1 MADNSDGSSKPD
13 GQRGHEPDS
22 PRPAR
27 VRQQASQPLTA
38 DAPPGKTPVGEL
50 IKVTGSGLSGPFVR
64 RPVMTVLLTLSAIVA
79 GIATYGKLAVN
90 DLPAVDYPVINVSCS
105 YPGANP
111 TTMANNIATPLEK
124 QFLQIPGLDIV
135 TSSSTQ
141 SNTSLTLQ
149 FNLSKSITDA
159 ATDVQAAIQRAT
171 GKLPV
176 DLPSPP
182 TFTKTNPNDQA
193 IYLLGLL
200 SDTMTDG
207 DLYKYASTAVQQ
219 RIAILPGV
227 SQVNV
232 YGVQAAIRIKA
243 DPAALAS
250 RGLTMDDLANA
261 IKAGTVYSGAGQFDG
276 PHRTFVLLPNGQID
290 QAEGYRNLIVA
301 RNRDGSPVF
310 LRDVSDVKQSVQD
323 ERLSRTFWARGFS
336 PPGSVVVL
344 AVSRQA
350 GANAVEVAKSVKA
363 LFPEL
368 RASLPGSIT
377 LVPIFDRSQS
387 IVSSVADVQWTLVI
401 AFVLVVL
408 VIYVFLGRATDT
420 LIPAVALPLSLF
432 ITVTVM
438 YMLDYSINN
447 LTLMALTLAI
457 GFLVDDAIVFLEN
470 VVRRAEHGESIL
482 KATYNSAG
490 EISFTI
496 LSMTLSLAAV
506 FIPLVFLPGLL
517 GRIFREFSVTIIV
530 AILASGLVSLTLTPL
545 MCARILGERKAG
557 HKRTRMEGWTGEF
570 IQRVIASYGRALDK
584 FLDRAWLTIPII
596 LLCFVGL
603 WFFFTHLP
611 FTLLPPG
618 DSGFIRGVFIAQEGS
633 SPAQMRAYQQLV
645 NQKLQ
650 EDPNIAQFFTLAGFS
665 SRTAG
670 SQALIFGFLKPKD
683 QRPPI
688 DQCILQLQ
696 KSIGTIPGVTAVL
709 QPNPVLQ
716 INVGVTNQTQGQYAY
731 TVSGIVPDD
740 VYGAADQLMAKLRTF
755 KGFATVRSDF
765 YNNTPNLTVDID
777 RERAATYGVSTAAVE
792 SLLRTAYSQN
802 YVYLIKQPDDQY
814 QVILEV
820 DDNERATPGDLNNL
834 YVRGTTP
841 TGAGNPTNATGSS
854 GAGATPS
861 GVGVTPGQA
870 VTTGTA
876 SNLVPLRAVTS
887 TRQVVGPQAV
897 NHFNQFTSVTI
908 NFNLLPNVA
917 IGDATTFI
925 ENAFAQV
932 RQQYPG
938 VQATFQG
945 EALVFRQ
952 LFSALPLLLISAI
965 FVMYVILGILYE
977 SYVHPITVLF
987 PAIVPAVVGG
997 LFTLWLFGSTL
1008 SLYSVIGLFLLLG
1021 IVKKNGIMV
1030 VDFALQRIDEGWD
1043 LRSAIHEAS
1052 IERFR
1057 PIMMTTLAA
1066 LMGAVPLAV
1075 GFGSDASSRR
1085 PLGLVI
1091 VGGLILSQM
1100 VTLFITPVIY
1110 LWLEWFQEHVLD
1122 RVPFLRSA
1130 HTHHEG
1136 EAIPPSDVGQPAPVA
1151 S

>member
-1 MADNSDGSSKPD
+1 MDRSDQHD
-13 GQRGHEPDS
+13 GAGDDERDS
-22 PRPAR
+22 AHPAR
-27 VRQQASQPLTA
+27 DRRQ
-38 DAPPGKTPVGEL
+38 PPSTTPEAKLVQ
-50 IKVTGSGLSGPFVR
+50 VSGSGLSGPFIR
-64 RPVMTVLLTLSAIVA
+64 RPVMTVLLTLSVIVA
-79 GIATYGKLAVN
+79 GFATYNKLAVN
-90 DLPAVDYPVINVSCS
+90 DLPAVDYPIIQVTCS

-111 TTMANNIATPLEK
+111 STMANNIATPLEK
-124 QFLQIPGLDIV
+124 QFLQIPGLDLI

-171 GKLPV
+171 GKLPI

-193 IYLLGLL
+193 VYLLGLL
-200 SDTMTDG
+200 TDTLTDG

-232 YGVQAAIRIKA
+232 YGVQGAIRIKA

-250 RGLTMDDLANA
+250 RGLTMDDLASA
-261 IKAGTVYSGAGQFDG
+261 IKAGTVYLGAGQFDG
-276 PHRTFVLLPNGQID
+276 PHRTFVLQPNGQID

-301 RNRDGSPVF
+301 RNRDNSPVF
-310 LRDVSDVKQSVQD
+310 LRDVSDVRQSVQD
-323 ERLSRTFWARGFS
+323 ERLSRTFWIRGFN

-350 GANAVEVAKSVKA
+350 GANAVEVANSVKA

-368 RASLPGSIT
+368 RASLPGSIK
-377 LVPIFDRSQS
+377 LVPVFDRSQS
-387 IVSSVADVQWTLVI
+387 IVNSVHDVQFTLVI

-408 VIYVFLGRATDT
+408 VIYAFLGRATDT
-420 LIPAVALPLSLF
+420 LIPAVALPLSLLL
-432 ITVTVM
+432 TVAVM
-438 YMLDYSINN
+438 YMLNYSINN

-482 KATYNSAG
+482 KATFNSAG

-545 MCARILGERKAG
+545 MCARILGERAAG
-557 HKRTRMEGWTGEF
+557 HKRTRMERWTGDF
-570 IQRVIASYGRALDK
+570 IKRVIASYGRALDK
-584 FLDRAWLTIPII
+584 FLDRAWLAVPI
-596 LLCFVGL
+596 LLACILGL

-618 DSGFIRGVFIAQEGS
+618 DSGFVRGVFIAQEGS
-633 SPAQMRAYQQLV
+633 SPAQMRAYQQQV
-645 NQKLQ
+645 NQKLKD
-650 EDPNIAQFFTLAGFS
+650 DPNIAQFFTLAGFS
-665 SRTAG
+665 SRTAA
-670 SQALIFGFLKPKD
+670 SQALIFGFLKPQS

-696 KSIGTIPGVTAVL
+696 KSIGTIPGIAAVL

-716 INVGVTNQTQGQYAY
+716 INVGATNQTQGQYAY
-731 TVSGIVPDD
+731 TISGIVPDD
-740 VYGAADQLMAKLRTF
+740 VYAAADQLMAKLREF
-755 KGFATVRSDF
+755 KGFATVRSDY
-765 YNNTPNLTVDID
+765 YNSTPNLTVDID
-777 RERAATYGVSTAAVE
+777 RARAATYGVSTSAVE

-802 YVYLIKQPDDQY
+802 FVYLIKQPDDQY

-820 DDNERATPGDLNNL
+820 KDNERAQPADLDNL
-834 YVRGTTP
+834 YVRSNTGGTIS
-841 TGAGNPTNATGSS
+841 AS
-854 GAGATPS
+854 GAGGGAIAT
-861 GVGVTPGQA
+861 
-870 VTTGTA
+870 TTGTA

-887 TRQVVGPQAV
+887 TKQIVGPQAV

-917 IGDATTFI
+917 IGDATKFI
-925 ENAFAQV
+925 EDSFTQV
-932 RQQYPG
+932 NRQLPG

-952 LFSALPLLLISAI
+952 LFQALPLLLLAAI

-997 LFTLWLFGSTL
+997 LFTLWIFRSTL

-1052 IERFR
+1052 VERFR
-1057 PIMMTTLAA
+1057 PIMMTTLSA
-1066 LMGAVPLAV
+1066 LMGAVPLAL
-1075 GFGSDASSRR
+1075 GIGSDASSRR

-1091 VGGLILSQM
+1091 VGGLIFSQM
-1100 VTLFITPVIY
+1100 ITLFVTPVIY

-1136 EAIPPSDVGQPAPVA
+1136 DGPTEPVGTADGRIRPAA
-1151 S
+1151 AGAR

>member
-1 MADNSDGSSKPD
+1 MAGSDQHDGETDREHESRYPAKDRERSAKPL
-13 GQRGHEPDS
+13 
-22 PRPAR
+22 RPG
-27 VRQQASQPLTA
+27 
-38 DAPPGKTPVGEL
+38 APPTAPEAKLVQ
-50 IKVTGSGLSGPFVR
+50 VTGSGLSGPFIR
-64 RPVMTVLLTLSAIVA
+64 RPVMTVLLTLSVIVA
-79 GIATYGKLAVN
+79 GIATYNKLAVN
-90 DLPAVDYPVINVSCS
+90 DLPAVDYPVIQVTCS

-124 QFLQIPGLDIV
+124 QFLQIPGLDII
-135 TSSSTQ
+135 TSNSTQ
-141 SNTSLTLQ
+141 GNTQFTLQ
-149 FNLSKSITDA
+149 FVLSKSIVDA

-171 GKLPV
+171 GKLPL

-193 IYLLGLL
+193 VYLLGLI
-200 SDTMTDG
+200 SDTLTDG
-207 DLYKYASTAVQQ
+207 DLYKYANTAVAQ

-227 SQVNV
+227 SQVNI
-232 YGVQAAIRIKA
+232 YGVQSAIRIKA
-243 DPAALAS
+243 DPAGLAS
-250 RGLTMDDLANA
+250 RGLTMDDLASA

-301 RNRDGSPVF
+301 RNQDGSPVY
-310 LRDVSDVKQSVQD
+310 LRDVAEVRDSVQD
-323 ERLSRTFWARGFS
+323 ERISRSFWMRGFN

-350 GANAVEVAKSVKA
+350 GANAVEVANSVKA
-363 LFPEL
+363 LFPQL
-368 RASLPGSIT
+368 RASLPGSIG
-377 LVPIFDRSQS
+377 LIPVFDRSQS
-387 IVSSVADVQWTLVI
+387 IVDSVHDVQWTLMI
-401 AFVLVVL
+401 AFVLVVM

-420 LIPAVALPLSLF
+420 LIPAVALPLSLLL
-432 ITVTVM
+432 TATAM
-438 YMLDYSINN
+438 YMLNFSINN

-482 KATYNSAG
+482 KAAYNSAG

-517 GRIFREFSVTIIV
+517 GRIFQEFSITIIV

-545 MCARILGERKAG
+545 MCARILGERRAG
-557 HKRTRMEGWTGEF
+557 HKRAWMERHTGDF
-570 IQRVIASYGRALDK
+570 IKRVIAAYGRLLDK
-584 FLDRAWLTIPII
+584 FLDRAWLTVPI
-596 LLCFVGL
+596 LLACILGL

-633 SPAQMRAYQQLV
+633 SPTQMRAYQQEV
-645 NQKLQ
+645 NQKLKD
-650 EDPNIAQFFTLAGFS
+650 DPNVGQFFTLAGLG
-665 SRTAG
+665 SRTS
-670 SQALIFGFLKPKD
+670 SQQGLIFCFLKPRN
-683 QRPPI
+683 QRPPM
-688 DQCILQLQ
+688 DQCVLQLQ
-696 KSIGTIPGVTAVL
+696 KSISSVPGIAAVL

-716 INVGVTNQTQGQYAY
+716 INVGATQQTQGQYAY
-731 TVSGIVPDD
+731 TLNGIVPDD
-740 VYGAADQLMAKLRTF
+740 VYAAADQLMAKLKGF
-755 KGFATVRSDF
+755 KGFASVRSDY
-765 YNNTPNLTVDID
+765 YNKTPNLTVDMD
-777 RERAATYGVSTAAVE
+777 RQRAAVYGVSTSAVQ

-802 YVYLIKQPDDQY
+802 YVYLIKEPEDQY

-820 DDNERATPGDLNNL
+820 KDSEREHPSDLNDL
-834 YVRGTTP
+834 YVRKN
-841 TGAGNPTNATGSS
+841 TGGSFSAS
-854 GAGATPS
+854 GAGGGTIAT
-861 GVGVTPGQA
+861 
-870 VTTGTA
+870 TTGTA
-876 SNLVPLRAVTS
+876 SNLVPLRAVT
-887 TRQVVGPQAV
+887 TTKQVVGPLAV

-917 IGDATTFI
+917 IGDATKFI
-925 ENAFAQV
+925 EDSFAQV
-932 RQQYPG
+932 KQQFPT

-952 LFSALPLLLISAI
+952 LFHSLPLLLLSAI

-997 LFTLWLFGSTL
+997 LFTLWAFGSVL

-1021 IVKKNGIMV
+1021 IVKKNGILV
-1030 VDFALQRIDEGWD
+1030 VDFALKRIDEGLG
-1043 LRSAIHEAS
+1043 LREAIHEAS
-1052 IERFR
+1052 LERFR
-1057 PIMMTTLAA
+1057 PIMMTTFAA
-1066 LMGAVPLAV
+1066 LMGAVPLAL
-1075 GFGSDASSRR
+1075 GFGHDASARR

-1091 VGGLILSQM
+1091 VGGLIFSQM
-1100 VTLFITPVIY
+1100 VTLFVTPVIY

-1122 RVPFLRSA
+1122 KVPFLRSA
-1130 HTHHEG
+1130 HMHHEG
-1136 EAIPPSDVGQPAPVA
+1136 EPARGDGEIQPAPA
-1151 S
+1151 AAR

>member
-1 MADNSDGSSKPD
+1 MDLSDEHDGAGNGERESQDRHRLGSRSTAATP
-13 GQRGHEPDS
+13 QS
-22 PRPAR
+22 PKL
-27 VRQQASQPLTA
+27 VWVKGT
-38 DAPPGKTPVGEL
+38 
-50 IKVTGSGLSGPFVR
+50 GLSGPFIR
-64 RPVMTVLLTLSAIVA
+64 QPVMTVLLTLSVIVA
-79 GIATYGKLAVN
+79 GVATYNKLAVN
-90 DLPAVDYPVINVSCS
+90 DLPAVDYPVIQVTCS

-124 QFLQIPGLDIV
+124 QFLQIPGLDII
-135 TSSSTQ
+135 TSTSTQ

-149 FNLSKSITDA
+149 FVLSKSITDA

-171 GKLPV
+171 GKLPI

-193 IYLLGLL
+193 VYLLGLM
-200 SDTMTDG
+200 SDTLTDW
-207 DLYKYASTAVQQ
+207 DLYKYASTAVAQ

-227 SQVNV
+227 SQVNI
-232 YGVQAAIRIKA
+232 YGVQGAIRVKA

-250 RGLTMDDLANA
+250 RGLTMDDVANA

-276 PHRTFVLLPNGQID
+276 PHRSFVLQPNGQID

-301 RNRDGSPVF
+301 RNKDRSPVYV
-310 LRDVSDVKQSVQD
+310 RDIAEVKQGVQD
-323 ERLSRTFWARGFS
+323 ERTSRFFWMRGFN
-336 PPGSVVVL
+336 PPGSIVVL

-350 GANAVEVAKSVKA
+350 GANAVEVANSVKA

-377 LVPIFDRSQS
+377 FTPVFDRSQT
-387 IVSSVADVQWTLVI
+387 IVNSVHDVRATLMI
-401 AFVLVVL
+401 AFVLVVM
-408 VIYVFLGRATDT
+408 VIYIFLGRATDT
-420 LIPAVALPLSLF
+420 LIPAVALPLSLLLTF
-432 ITVTVM
+432 AVM
-438 YMLDYSINN
+438 YILGFSINN

-470 VVRRAEHGESIL
+470 VIRRAEHGESIL
-482 KATYNSAG
+482 KAAYNTAG

-530 AILASGLVSLTLTPL
+530 AIFASGLVSLTLTPL
-545 MCARILGERKAG
+545 MCARLLRERRAG
-557 HKRTRMEGWTGEF
+557 HKRAWMERHTSNF
-570 IQRVIASYGRALDK
+570 IKRVIAAYGRALDW
-584 FLDRAWLTIPII
+584 FLDRAWLTVPIVLACI
-596 LLCFVGL
+596 LGL
-603 WFFFTHLP
+603 WFFFAHLP

-618 DSGFIRGVFIAQEGS
+618 DSGFIRGEFIAQEGA
-633 SPAQMRAYQQLV
+633 SPLEMRAYKQQV
-645 NQKLQ
+645 NEKLQ
-650 EDPNIAQFFTLAGFS
+650 ADPAVGQFFSLSGFASRSAS
-665 SRTAG
+665 SQG
-670 SQALIFGFLKPKD
+670 LLFLFLKPRD
-683 QRPPI
+683 QRPPM
-688 DQCILQLQ
+688 DQCVLRLQ
-696 KSIGTIPGVTAVL
+696 KSLSSIPGITAVL

-731 TVSGIVPDD
+731 TLSGIVPDE
-740 VYGAADQLMAKLRTF
+740 VYASADELMKKLKGF
-755 KGFATVRSDF
+755 KGFASVRSDF
-765 YNNTPNLTVDID
+765 YNSTPNLTVDID
-777 RERAATYGVSTAAVE
+777 RDRASTYGVSTAAVQ
-792 SLLRTAYSQN
+792 SLLRNAYSQN
-802 YVYLIKQPDDQY
+802 YVYLIKQPEDQY

-820 DDNERATPGDLNNL
+820 KDNERARPEDLDNL
-834 YVRGTTP
+834 YVRST
-841 TGAGNPTNATGSS
+841 ANANANT
-854 GAGATPS
+854 GATPS
-861 GVGVTPGQA
+861 VSPSGPNTT
-870 VTTGTA
+870 TTGTLG
-876 SNLVPLRAVTS
+876 NLVPLRAVTT
-887 TRQVVGPQAV
+887 TREIVGPQAV

-908 NFNLLPNVA
+908 NFNLLPDIA

-925 ENAFAQV
+925 ENAAAEV
-932 RQQYPG
+932 RKAHPG
-938 VQATFQG
+938 VTATFQG

-952 LFSALPLLLISAI
+952 LFAALPLLLLSAI

-997 LFTLWLFGSTL
+997 LFTLWIFGSTL

-1030 VDFALQRIDEGWD
+1030 VDFALQRIDQGLD
-1043 LRSAIHEAS
+1043 LRTAIHEAS
-1052 IERFR
+1052 VERFR
-1057 PIMMTTLAA
+1057 PIMMTTLSA
-1066 LMGAVPLAV
+1066 LMGAIPLAV

-1100 VTLFITPVIY
+1100 VTLYITPVIY
-1110 LWLEWFQEHVLD
+1110 LWLEYFQEHVLD
-1122 RVPFLRSA
+1122 RVPFLRRG
-1130 HTHHEG
+1130 HERP
-1136 EAIPPSDVGQPAPVA
+1136 ETAPAEVSEPAPSV

>member
-1 MADNSDGSSKPD
+1 MAQADQHDGAGD
-13 GQRGHEPDS
+13 HEHDS
-22 PRPAR
+22 PSHAAKD
-27 VRQQASQPLTA
+27 RQQPAKSPTA
-38 DAPPGKTPVGEL
+38 DVRSKAAPGAKL
-50 IKVTGSGLSGPFVR
+50 IQVSGSGLSGPFIR
-64 RPVMTVLLTLSAIVA
+64 RPVMTVLLTLSVIVA
-79 GIATYGKLAVN
+79 GIATYNKLAVN
-90 DLPAVDYPVINVSCS
+90 DLPAVDYPVIQVTCS

-124 QFLQIPGLDIV
+124 QFLQIPGLDII
-135 TSSSTQ
+135 TSASTQ
-141 SNTSLTLQ
+141 GNTSFTLQ
-149 FNLSKSITDA
+149 FNLSKSIVDA

-200 SDTMTDG
+200 SDTLTDG
-207 DLYKYASTAVQQ
+207 DLYKYASTAVAQ

-227 SQVNV
+227 SQVNI
-232 YGVQAAIRIKA
+232 YGVQSAIRIKA

-250 RGLTMDDLANA
+250 RGLTMDDLSRA
-261 IKAGTVYSGAGQFDG
+261 IQAGTVYSGAGQLDG
-276 PHRTFVLLPNGQID
+276 AHRTFVLQPNGQID

-301 RNRDGSPVF
+301 RNKDGSPVY
-310 LRDVSDVKQSVQD
+310 LRDVAEVRQSVQD
-323 ERLSRTFWARGFS
+323 ERLSRTFWMRGFN

-350 GANAVEVAKSVKA
+350 GANAVEVANSVKA

-368 RASLPGSIT
+368 HASLPGSIT
-377 LVPIFDRSQS
+377 LVPVFDRSQS
-387 IVSSVADVQWTLVI
+387 IVNSVADVKFTLVI
-401 AFVLVVL
+401 AFMLVVM

-420 LIPAVALPLSLF
+420 LIPVVALPLSLL
-432 ITVTVM
+432 VTFMVM
-438 YMLDYSINN
+438 YMLNFSVNN

-470 VVRRAEHGESIL
+470 VVRRAEHGESIV
-482 KATYNSAG
+482 KAAYNTAG

-517 GRIFREFSVTIIV
+517 GRIFREFSATIMI
-530 AILASGLVSLTLTPL
+530 AILASGVVSLTLTPL

-557 HKRTRMEGWTGEF
+557 HKRARMEKWTGDF
-570 IQRVIASYGRALDK
+570 IKRVIAAYGRALDK
-584 FLDRAWLTIPII
+584 FLDRAWLTVPI
-596 LLCFVGL
+596 LLGCILGL

-618 DSGFIRGVFIAQEGS
+618 DSGFVRGVFIAQEGS
-633 SPAQMRAYQQLV
+633 SPAQMHAYQQQV
-645 NQKLQ
+645 NQKLKD
-650 EDPNIAQFFTLAGFS
+650 DPNIAQFFTLAGFAARTS
-665 SRTAG
+665 S
-670 SQALIFGFLKPKD
+670 SQGLIFGFLKPRS
-683 QRPPI
+683 QRLPI
-688 DQCILQLQ
+688 EQCIPQLQ
-696 KSIGTIPGVTAVL
+696 KSISSIPGITAIL

-731 TVSGIVPDD
+731 TLSGIVPDE
-740 VYGAADQLMAKLRTF
+740 VYTAADQLLNKLRQF
-755 KGFATVRSDF
+755 KGFATVRSDY
-765 YNNTPNLTVDID
+765 YNSTPNLTVDID
-777 RERAATYGVSTAAVE
+777 RERAATYGVSTSAVE

-802 YVYLIKQPDDQY
+802 YVYLIKQPEDQY

-820 DDNERATPGDLNNL
+820 QDNERAQPADLDNL
-834 YVRGTTP
+834 YVHSNSGGTT
-841 TGAGNPTNATGSS
+841 GAS
-854 GAGATPS
+854 GAGGGGIT
-861 GVGVTPGQA
+861 T
-870 VTTGTA
+870 TTGTA
-876 SNLVPLRAVTS
+876 ANLVPLRAVTS
-887 TRQVVGPQAV
+887 TKQIVGPQAV
-897 NHFNQFTSVTI
+897 NHLNQFTSVTI
-908 NFNLLPNVA
+908 NFNLLPNIA
-917 IGDATTFI
+917 IGDATKFI
-925 ENAFAQV
+925 EDSFAQV
-932 RQQYPG
+932 QRQFPT

-952 LFSALPLLLISAI
+952 LFQSLPLLLLAAI

-997 LFTLWLFGSTL
+997 LCTLWIFGSTL

-1021 IVKKNGIMV
+1021 IVKKNGILV
-1030 VDFALQRIDEGWD
+1030 VDFALKRIDEGLS
-1043 LRSAIHEAS
+1043 LREAIHEAS
-1052 IERFR
+1052 LERFR
-1057 PIMMTTLAA
+1057 PIMMTTFAA
-1066 LMGAVPLAV
+1066 LMGALPLAI

-1091 VGGLILSQM
+1091 VGGLIFSQM
-1100 VTLFITPVIY
+1100 ITLFVTPVIY

-1122 RVPFLRSA
+1122 KVPFLRSA

-1136 EAIPPSDVGQPAPVA
+1136 ETEPHPSGTGDGELEPAGVH
-1151 S
+1151 